1 MTTFDTESELQKVAN
16 EYPGIRLVLRVRCDD
31 PEARCPLGLKYG
43 CDPAEAQKLL
53 KVAADL
59 GLEVMG
65 VSFHVGSGCK

>member
-1 MTTFDTESELQKVAN
+1 VLMC
-16 EYPGIRLVLRVRCDD
+16 RLVSVCALQ
-31 PEARCPLGLKYG
+31 ARCPLGLKYG

-53 KVAADL
+53 KTAADL

>member
-1 MTTFDTESELQKVAN
+1 MTTFDTESELSKVAGV
-16 EYPGIRLVLRVRCDD
+16 YPGIKLVLRVRCDD

-53 KVAADL
+53 KAAADL
-59 GLEVMG
+59 GLLVMG